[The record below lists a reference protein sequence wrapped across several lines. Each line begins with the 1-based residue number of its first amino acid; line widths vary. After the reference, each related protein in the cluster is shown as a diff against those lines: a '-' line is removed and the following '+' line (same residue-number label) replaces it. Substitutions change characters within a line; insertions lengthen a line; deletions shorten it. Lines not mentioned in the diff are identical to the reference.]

1 MNDIHVERRRRLT
14 SLVYLDGIFLVNI
27 ATVIA
32 TIISHAAGMR
42 YRNINLKVIYNIY
55 KISLNI
61 DISVYFYSIYINLF
75 FNLPFWSFQYQIK
88 KIKICKFSF
97 VFLFTCFKIQD
108 FLIGISLLVV
118 SLFGKQINRL
128 FSCSVLCFTAKN
140 Q

>member
-75 FNLPFWSFQYQIK
+75 FNLPF
-88 KIKICKFSF
+88 
-97 VFLFTCFKIQD
+97 
-108 FLIGISLLVV
+108 
-118 SLFGKQINRL
+118 
-128 FSCSVLCFTAKN
+128 
-140 Q
+140 